1 MQVCSMFLLFVIDRC
16 VTNVVKN
23 AYLSRVFLLLRCRD
37 TSGTG
42 KDTSLSSGTGTAS
55 ASGGSFV
62 RPESPHHYSS
72 VSPCLG
78 SGSYT
83 YSSFQP
89 NAHYTEISNST
100 IDSNSCKL
108 AEMTIERFV
117 KHFLLFFYFYYY
129 AHMKTVDRQKL
140 TFGIF
145 RTLKRL
151 DLFRVRTTKII
162 KNLKI
167 ITEMIKKA

>member
-1 MQVCSMFLLFVIDRC
+1 MM
-16 VTNVVKN
+16 
-23 AYLSRVFLLLRCRD
+23 D

-55 ASGGSFV
+55 ASGGSLFV

-108 AEMTIERFV
+108 AEMTIERCKVRLQSIILEGTFAKIYKGTV
-117 KHFLLFFYFYYY
+117 LERDGSEEKVVV
-129 AHMKTVDRQKL
+129 KTV
-140 TFGIF
+140 IVH
-145 RTLKRL
+145 LKFTCHKAENNDSKERPCL
-151 DLFRVRTTKII
+151 P
-162 KNLKI
+162 KNNSVNQLAYI
-167 ITEMIKKA
+167 LL